1 MSVYLALAKRFSTRA
16 VVPLMN
22 LYPPFL
28 GAGIR
33 VRVLSGGTH
42 GEPLAIESSMRLAP
56 SNRNFVGTH
65 FGGSLYAMC
74 DPFFVLI
81 LLGSLGPDFV
91 VWDKAASI
99 RFVKPGR
106 GTVTATF
113 RISPGEV
120 EDVKARALRDGK
132 VEPVFE
138 TTVRSASGEVVA
150 EVVKTLYV
158 RHKHAK
164 KPSKSAESA

>member
-33 VRVLSGGTH
+33 VRILSGGTG
-42 GEPLAIESSMRLAP
+42 GEPLAIESSMRLSP

-81 LLGSLGPDFV
+81 VLDALGPDFV

-106 GTVTATF
+106 GKVTATF
-113 RISPGEV
+113 RITPEQIA
-120 EDVKARALRDGK
+120 DVKASARRDGK

-164 KPSKSAESA
+164 KPAKASERT